1 MLWICHSQKSNW
13 FSPDGAVRQNWC
25 ILRRNDKYK
34 KFRVFPEV
42 CDSGIF
48 ETSEPKTEPPEWPK
62 PWGLAS
68 KFEKSMF
75 FGPVSL
81 NIIQNFIFKV
91 SVEENNSCPHFDI
104 YKRSPKRS
112 PWSPEAKNTLKI

>member
-1 MLWICHSQKSNW
+1 MIHYAESNDYMSKSVMTIHSQKSNW

-48 ETSEPKTEPPEWPK
+48 ETSEPKTEPPELPK
-62 PWGLAS
+62 HW
-68 KFEKSMF
+68 
-75 FGPVSL
+75 
-81 NIIQNFIFKV
+81 
-91 SVEENNSCPHFDI
+91 
-104 YKRSPKRS
+104 
-112 PWSPEAKNTLKI
+112 